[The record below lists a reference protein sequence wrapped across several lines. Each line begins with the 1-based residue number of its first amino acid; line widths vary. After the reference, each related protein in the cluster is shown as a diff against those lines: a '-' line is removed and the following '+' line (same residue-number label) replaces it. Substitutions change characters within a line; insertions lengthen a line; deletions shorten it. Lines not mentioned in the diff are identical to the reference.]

1 MRKFNKLSSSVLF
14 FCTGLL
20 VLTTVVASRQEQP
33 SHKKQ
38 SKDLSRFPIVDFH
51 TEEPRD
57 PILRA
62 KKEAR
67 GRKYGNKH
75 MAPISERT
83 DQVFSATDWEARLP
97 ALPVNQSDA
106 VVRGTITGA
115 EAHLT
120 PDKTGIFSEFK
131 IVIDLVL
138 KNDAENPLDVG
149 RTMNVERNGG
159 RVRMPSGKIVVSW
172 VKNQNMPRLGGR
184 YVLFLTHTFE
194 SRGDAGKDFYILT
207 GYELRD
213 GQVFPMDD
221 TLPGHPITAYTN
233 TSESVF
239 LNDLISAIA
248 NSSNTSK

>member
-14 FCTGLL
+14 LCTGLL

-33 SHKKQ
+33 AQKKE
-38 SKDLSRFPIVDFH
+38 SKDFSRFPIIDFN
-51 TEEPRD
+51 TDEPRD
-57 PILRA
+57 PLVRA
-62 KKEAR
+62 TREAR

-75 MAPISERT
+75 MARISERT
-83 DQVFSATDWEARLP
+83 DQIFSATDWEARLS
-97 ALPVNQSDA
+97 ALPVDQSAA
-106 VVRGTITGA
+106 VVRGTIIGA
-115 EAHLT
+115 EAYLT
-120 PDKTGIFSEFK
+120 PDKTGIYSEFK
-131 IVIDLVL
+131 IAIDLVL

-149 RTMNVERNGG
+149 RFVSIERNGG

-172 VKNQNMPRLGGR
+172 AKNQNMPQSGGR

-213 GQVFPMDD
+213 GRVFPMDD

-233 TSESVF
+233 ASESVF
-239 LNDLISAIA
+239 LTDLFSAIA
-248 NSSNTSK
+248 KASSTSK